1 MRRMPSRSQKN
12 REENF
17 FSRFFALGIFWGGVS
32 RYTATPLFVA
42 LSPGRSD
49 ITRFRPWSPIAT
61 RNHLDRAEKIPKF
74 AETTGT
80 VDVFNP
86 RSGILGATWRRAS
99 ACLNL
104 HE

>member
-1 MRRMPSRSQKN
+1 MSLY
-12 REENF
+12 
-17 FSRFFALGIFWGGVS
+17 A
-32 RYTATPLFVA
+32 ATPLIVA
-42 LSPGRSD
+42 FSPGHSD
-49 ITRFRPWSPIAT
+49 TTRFLPWSPIAT